1 MRFYLRKLLA
11 ALQSHTINY
20 YLWCVIGGWKLAN
33 CVASAIRPLLPDMDL
48 LSLSVV
54 QELMNQ
60 AELATS
66 VWDTDGSKYLTPMSI
81 FMTKSPKIMTT
92 AIKISKTRG
101 RVARRAD
108 GCNLCCNR
116 D

>member
-20 YLWCVIGGWKLAN
+20 YLWCVIGGQKLAN

-66 VWDTDGSKYLTPMSI
+66 VW
-81 FMTKSPKIMTT
+81 
-92 AIKISKTRG
+92 
-101 RVARRAD
+101 VAQRA
-108 GCNLCCNR
+108 LYET
-116 D
+116 